1 MAKKITT
8 DIDAQKICIQD
19 RDTKFSIYLDEILFV
34 KASGNYCDVY
44 LKEDCTNGSR
54 ISYTDASELSFRNI
68 LFSKHKIPYLP
79 NVQVGIGEFLKA
91 INAIK
96 AITERPILARIAK
109 SYIIDIES
117 IEGDI
122 IPNKGALLLN
132 GVYINMDKDV
142 LRSLKKACQEK
153 FPGLIPK
160 PSNGP
165 HIVLSHQ
172 HDRISPNQ
180 FAEFRIM
187 NYDSPVSENEVEYES
202 VEIEFLGFDD

>member
-19 RDTKFSIYLDEILFV
+19 RDTKFSIYLDDILFV

-44 LKEDCTNGSR
+44 LKGDCTNVRGIR
-54 ISYTDASELSFRNI
+54 YTDASELSFHNI

-79 NVQVGIGEFLKA
+79 NVQVGIGEFVE
-91 INAIK
+91 AIK
-96 AITERPILARIAK
+96 AITECIERPILARIAR

-132 GVYINMDKDV
+132 GIYINMDKDV
-142 LRSLKKACQEK
+142 LRHLRDKCQER
-153 FPGLIPK
+153 FPGLLPK